1 MLDKSLVGALPT
13 CIESERI
20 LLGSLLLNSEMYP
33 EIADKINPSDFAL
46 IEHKLIFKAMVDCYT
61 AIKHFNSQKIAENLT
76 SQGLMEKVGEST
88 LLKLEEM
95 LAPEQSLK
103 QYADFIKHVS
113 NSRSKL
119 EDISDLASIIKNV
132 NDKDQEARARQI
144 LERLLNEKN
153 TRIQTDFVDFKS
165 ALKETLSVLMSPF
178 SSKCSS
184 TFQSIDKLIG
194 GFYNK
199 DMIVIGARPSMGKTA
214 LVVTIIKNLIV
225 NGYAVGFFSAEMSR
239 VNIVI
244 RILVQLT
251 GINFRKIKEWSL
263 NSEEEATFLNI
274 FNDQSVMNLYIN
286 ERTRNIY
293 DVKKE
298 ARYLKQKYNINIL
311 FIDYLQRLC
320 ANGKRDNLEMALISS
335 ELKSL
340 ATELD
345 IPIVCLSQLN
355 RGVESRAD
363 KHPMMSD
370 LRDSGGIEQDADV
383 IMLLYRDEYYNPE
396 TQTPNQLEILI
407 TKNRNDQIGKTTLF
421 FEKELMSFQEIT
433 WIE

>member
-13 CIESERI
+13 CLDSERI
-20 LLGSLLLNSEMYP
+20 LLGSLLLNSDLFMD
-33 EIADKINPSDFAL
+33 IADKLQPSDFAL
-46 IEHKLIFKAMVDCYT
+46 VEHKLIFKAMIDCFT
-61 AIKHFNSQKIAENLT
+61 KMKHFNSLKIAENLT
-76 SQGLMEKVGEST
+76 YQGVMEKVGLST

-95 LAPEQSLK
+95 FAPQQSIK
-103 QYADFIKHVS
+103 EYADFIKHVS

-119 EDISDLASIIKNV
+119 EDIADLSTIIKNV
-132 NDKDQEARARQI
+132 NDRDQEAKASAI
-144 LERLLNEKN
+144 LTRLINNKN
-153 TRIQTDFVDFKS
+153 SIVQTDFVDFKS
-165 ALKETLSVLMSPF
+165 ALQETLAALMSPN
-178 SSKCSS
+178 SNKCSS
-184 TFQSIDKLIG
+184 TFPSIDKFIG

-214 LVVTIIKNLIV
+214 LIVTIIKNLIA
-225 NGYAVGFFSAEMSR
+225 NGYSVGFFSAEMSR

-244 RILVQLT
+244 RLLVQLT
-251 GINFRKIKEWSL
+251 GINFRKIKEWSV
-263 NSEEEATFLNI
+263 NPEEEATFLNI
-274 FNDQSVMNLYIN
+274 FNEQSILNLYIN

-293 DVKKE
+293 DVKRE
-298 ARYLKQKYNINIL
+298 ARYLKQRFDIKIL

-320 ANGKRDNLEMALISS
+320 AGGKRDNLEMALISS

-355 RGVESRAD
+355 RGVEARPD

-396 TQTPNQLEILI
+396 TQSPNQLEILI
-407 TKNRNDQIGKTTLF
+407 PKNRNDQIGKTTLY
-421 FEKELMSFQEIT
+421 FEKNLMSFKEIT
-433 WIE
+433 WIA